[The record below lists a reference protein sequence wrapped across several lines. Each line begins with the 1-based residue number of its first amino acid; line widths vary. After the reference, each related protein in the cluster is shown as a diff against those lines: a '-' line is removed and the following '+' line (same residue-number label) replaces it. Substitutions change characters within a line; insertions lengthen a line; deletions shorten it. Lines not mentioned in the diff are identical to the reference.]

1 MHQEA
6 RLPQN
11 GKEGFL
17 YGAIIVTLTASLMST
32 INVMINMPASATAG
46 DTLIEVLKILP
57 VFWVIAMA
65 LEAIVVGRIAEALT
79 AKFSAQSDSFN
90 AKIFFRIVFTV
101 IGMSF
106 LMTAIG
112 DMYSNGFD
120 GGFLERFLAAWPRN
134 LVIVF
139 FAESL
144 VIQPIARFAMVKLHA
159 SKDKKAVLAK

>member
-32 INVMINMPASATAG
+32 INVMINMPSNATAG
-46 DTLIEVLKILP
+46 ETFIEIIKILP

-79 AKFSAQSDSFN
+79 AKFTAQSDSFN
-90 AKIFFRIVFTV
+90 SKIFFRIVFTV
-101 IGMSF
+101 FGMSF

-112 DMYSNGFD
+112 DVYSNGFD
-120 GGFLERFLAAWPRN
+120 GGFLERFKTAWPRN
-134 LVIVF
+134 LLIVF
-139 FAESL
+139 LAESL
-144 VIQPIARFAMVKLHA
+144 IIQPIARFAMVKVHA
-159 SKDKKAVLAK
+159 SKAKTASIAK

>member
-1 MHQEA
+1 MQREA

-32 INVMINMPASATAG
+32 VNVIINSPSSASAG
-46 DTLIEVLKILP
+46 DIFIEVIKILP

-79 AKFSAQSDSFN
+79 AKFTQQSDSFN

-101 IGMSF
+101 FGMSF
-106 LMTAIG
+106 LMTMIG
-112 DMYSNGFD
+112 DIYSNGFD
-120 GGFLERFLAAWPRN
+120 GGLFERFQTAWPRN
-134 LVIVF
+134 ILIVF
-139 FAESL
+139 LAESL
-144 VIQPIARFAMVKLHA
+144 IIQPIARFAMKKMHA
-159 SKDKKAVLAK
+159 AQDRKAVAAK